1 MYHNSALINSI
12 SLKKSFCSF
21 RTKRKIKRQ
30 LENNSIMKVVVKG
43 PNDQTVCKHTDFEY
57 STQPRNLTT
66 QVKRS
71 VATWEPSLNSI
82 TGIIYCY

>member
-1 MYHNSALINSI
+1 MANAAV
-12 SLKKSFCSF
+12 
-21 RTKRKIKRQ
+21 KIVEKNK
-30 LENNSIMKVVVKG
+30 ENNSIMKVVVKG
-43 PNDQTVCKHTDFEY
+43 LNDQTVCKRTDFEY

-66 QVKRS
+66 QVKRF